1 MARSALLSL
10 LLSALVLATVS
21 GRGDHSHVAAEPVPG
36 RAAALETK
44 LAALERSSPVEASAA
59 NKPFVY
65 PFVHPFWDKESV
77 EKTTDS
83 IKELWSKPGSF
94 YAAFPFMFW
103 CARAQP
109 AL

>member
-1 MARSALLSL
+1 M
-10 LLSALVLATVS
+10 T
-21 GRGDHSHVAAEPVPG
+21 P
-36 RAAALETK
+36 
-44 LAALERSSPVEASAA
+44 SAA
-59 NKPFVY
+59 NKPFFY